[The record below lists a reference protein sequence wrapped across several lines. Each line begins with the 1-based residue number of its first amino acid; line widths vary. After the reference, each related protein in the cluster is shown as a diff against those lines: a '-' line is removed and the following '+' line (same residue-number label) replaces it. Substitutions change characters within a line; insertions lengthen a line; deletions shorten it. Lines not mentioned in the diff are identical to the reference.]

1 MKPLSAA
8 SLIAA
13 LLFSLSPLP
22 PAFVAKAAA
31 KGQTGGKAGEA
42 MVDAVCEQE
51 MRAAAASEGVPLGIL
66 YAVGLTETGRG
77 LKLHP
82 FALNI
87 EGKSVMTGSKSAA
100 LDAVRE
106 ARKQGKKLIDIGCM
120 QINHH
125 YHASEFSSLDEMINP
140 HANVQYAAKFLKQL
154 RSQQGNWT
162 MAVARY
168 HAGPNNNPAQKRY
181 VCAVIR
187 NLVAS
192 KFGRWTAKSRKFCQK

>member
-1 MKPLSAA
+1 MMGRIMTAHPKV
-8 SLIAA
+8 SLIAG
-13 LLFSLSPLP
+13 LLFSLFAVG
-22 PAFVAKAAA
+22 PACAATSQSETA
-31 KGQTGGKAGEA
+31 T
-42 MVDAVCEQE
+42 VDAVCERE

-87 EGKSVMTGSKSAA
+87 EGKTVMTSSKRAA
-100 LDAVRE
+100 LDAVRK
-106 ARKQGKKLIDIGCM
+106 ARKNGKKLIDIGCM

-125 YHASEFSSLDEMINP
+125 YHSDQFSSLDEMIDP
-140 HANVQYAAKFLKQL
+140 HANVRYAARFLKQL
-154 RSQQGNWT
+154 RARQGNWT

-168 HAGPNNNPAQKRY
+168 HAGPDNNPAQKRY

-192 KFGRWTAKSRKFCQK
+192 KFGQWTTRSRAFCGR